1 MFLNRIPKNFR
12 REKEKLG
19 LKKINSWEGI
29 KQLSDDEI
37 LNLVRDEYCS
47 SRNLRRLRCIA
58 LLVCELKLSENE
70 AALLMHS
77 GIASIK
83 ALLNLTPQE
92 LFLKT
97 GRFERLI
104 KTGREPV
111 ISLKRAS
118 ELIRKAKI
126 RQNIK

>member
-1 MFLNRIPKNFR
+1 MNRIPKNFR